1 VTRHLAVWAC
11 GVALAVALAAPQ
23 ASAQS
28 DGLVERG
35 VRAYQD
41 VEFAAAATLL
51 RRALASGISDSER
64 IHALAYLG
72 AAEVFVGPQR
82 RDSARAA
89 FRRLVLSDP
98 RYRPDPLAFPPR
110 VLAVYED
117 VRRATKAIR
126 VQAPSQASFK
136 PDVES
141 KGLVVRLDATSSH
154 EIEVRIGRED
164 GTLIRTLYVGPVSDS
179 LDVQWNGLDMDDG
192 QVRSG
197 RYVLS
202 VASRWSLSGPVVRM
216 VQLPLRAELV
226 APDTLPQLPMLTD
239 SLLLPEQASL
249 STGISPLATGLLAGG
264 AAIALPTLVAD
275 GTQPSGAQFAVAGAL
290 SLAGIVGFVR
300 EPGRVQRRNIAA
312 NTATRAQ
319 WQRRADSVRAENT
332 RRRDAARLTVWV
344 GPAAVVDSLGEGP

>member
-1 VTRHLAVWAC
+1 VTRHLAGWAC
-11 GVALAVALAAPQ
+11 GAALAVALAAPQ
-23 ASAQS
+23 VQAQN
-28 DGLVERG
+28 DGLVDRG

-41 VEFAAAATLL
+41 VEFAAAANLL
-51 RRALASGISDSER
+51 RRALAGGLSDSQR
-64 IHALAYLG
+64 IQALAYLG

-98 RYRPDPLAFPPR
+98 RYRPDPLAFPPK

-117 VRRATKAIR
+117 VRRATKAVR
-126 VQAPSQASFK
+126 VQAPPEASFK
-136 PDVES
+136 PEVES
-141 KGLVVRLDATSSH
+141 GGLVVRLDATSSH

-179 LDVQWNGLDMDDG
+179 LDVRWNGLDMNDG

-216 VQLPLRAELV
+216 VQLPLRVEFV
-226 APDTLPQLPMLTD
+226 APDTLALLPMLPD

-249 STGISPLATGLLAGG
+249 SAGIGPLATGLLAGG
-264 AAIALPTLVAD
+264 AAIALPSLVAN
-275 GTQPSGAQFAVAGAL
+275 GTEPSGAQFAVAGAL
-290 SLAGIVGFVR
+290 SLAGIVGLVR
-300 EPGRVQRRNIAA
+300 EPARVQRRHMAA
-312 NTATRAQ
+312 NAATRAE
-319 WQRRADSVRAENT
+319 WQGRADSVRAENT
-332 RRRDAARLTVWV
+332 RRRDAARLKVWV
-344 GPAAVVDSLGEGP
+344 GPATVVDSLGAGP